1 MDKHRTAAAI
11 AVVALLLG
19 LAWDVLLR
27 WVPWGINVLIWTVLY
42 VGAAWFVRRRAES
55 PPLHKFAAIAAIV
68 AAVGIAWRDS
78 QVLVMLDAILLA
90 LFLPLLALNARH
102 VQVAASGLM
111 RIAGA
116 LVTTGA
122 QAVVG
127 FFQLVLRDLAWSR
140 VPTTGFRGAAV
151 AARGTFIAA
160 PALIVFGSLLTS
172 ADPAFARVLRN
183 VFVFDFG
190 ELIVHAMVTVAI
202 AAICAGFLHSL
213 ALGDPMPHFDRP
225 SFLRLPSAETNVALL
240 LINLMFAAFVAVQF
254 RYFFSSTTLS
264 TVEHARRGF
273 FELVWVVALVLPMLL
288 VVDWLVEK
296 KTLFRI
302 LAAIQVSLVFVIAA
316 SAYRRMQL
324 YRDEYGLTRLRLF
337 TTAFMIWIAVLLL
350 WFVVTVLT
358 GRRHRFAAGVLA
370 TAVAAVVILH
380 VINPD
385 ALIVETNLA
394 RTHRRPVDTHYL
406 TLLSADAVPALV
418 AHGHPELAKKVR
430 PMGWRTWNYSR
441 AVAAHRAERSERR

>member
-11 AVVALLLG
+11 AAAALLLG

-27 WVPWGINVLIWTVLY
+27 WIPWGINVLLWTALY

-55 PPLHKFAAIAAIV
+55 APLHKFAAIAALV
-68 AAVGIAWRDS
+68 AAAGIAWRDS
-78 QVLVMLDAILLA
+78 QVLVMLDVILLA
-90 LFLPLLALNARH
+90 LFLPLLALNARN
-102 VQVAASGLM
+102 VQVAASGLVG
-111 RIAGA
+111 IVGA

-127 FFQLVLRDLAWSR
+127 LPQLVFRDLAWSR
-140 VPTTGFRGAAV
+140 FPTTGFRGAGV

-172 ADPAFARVLRN
+172 ADPAFARVIRN
-183 VFVFDFG
+183 IFVFDFG

-213 ALGDPMPHFDRP
+213 ALGDPMPHFGRP
-225 SFLRLPSAETNVALL
+225 AFLRLPAAETNVALL

-254 RYFFSSTTLS
+254 RYFFSSTTLG

-273 FELVWVVALVLPMLL
+273 FELVWVVGLVLPMLL

-302 LAAIQVSLVFVIAA
+302 LATIQVSLIFVIAA

-350 WFVVTVLT
+350 WFALTVLT
-358 GRRHRFAAGVLA
+358 GRRHRFAVGVLS

-380 VINPD
+380 AINPD
-385 ALIVETNLA
+385 AMIVETNLSRA
-394 RTHRRPVDTHYL
+394 HRRPVDTHYL
-406 TLLSADAVPALV
+406 TLLSADAAPALV
-418 AHGHPELAKKVR
+418 AHGLPQLAKEVR

-441 AVAAHRAERSERR
+441 AEALRRTERPERR